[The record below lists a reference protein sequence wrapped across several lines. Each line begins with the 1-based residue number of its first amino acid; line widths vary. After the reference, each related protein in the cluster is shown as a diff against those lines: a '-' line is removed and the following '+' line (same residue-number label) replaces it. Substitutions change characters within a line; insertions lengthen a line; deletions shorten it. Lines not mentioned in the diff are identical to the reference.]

1 MAELM
6 TEDEF
11 KTSLIGKYPNHF
23 EHFYSLYRF
32 ADDACRS
39 YRGYNSDAYH
49 ASLSLVFGKAFKS
62 YDSIR
67 RLIEVASC
75 EDAGV
80 VLRSLLNLLAVTRWI
95 SVDPQRRSSKY
106 LAAYWLT
113 MKFHA
118 AQSPNLFPK
127 AWIDDIETRFERIKH
142 LFEYTDSSGKTR
154 LARQWYQPE
163 ANTIHDLFVQTDLEK
178 QYDEGYRIL
187 SGIEHSDAT
196 AYFGM
201 VAGSDTGGSERQL
214 NIHSDLSVPHYLRNG
229 FQYFAEIFSIC
240 NRTNPLAD
248 AITLQQIVQ
257 DGKEYYA
264 SDMLA
269 SGLQP
274 Y

>member
-11 KTSLIGKYPNHF
+11 KTSLIDRYPNHF

-32 ADDACRS
+32 ADEACRN
-39 YRGYNSDAYH
+39 YHGYNPDAYH
-49 ASLSLVFGKAFKS
+49 ASLSLIFGKAFKS

-95 SVDPQRRSSKY
+95 SLDPQKRASKY
-106 LAAYWLT
+106 LASYWLT
-113 MKFHA
+113 MKLHA
-118 AQSPNLFPK
+118 QQSPSNFPP
-127 AWIDDIETRFERIKH
+127 AWVDDIERHFDRIKH

-163 ANTIHDLFVQTDLEK
+163 ANTIRDLFVHTDLEK

-201 VAGSDTGGSERQL
+201 IAGSDKGGGERQL
-214 NIHSDLSVPHYLRNG
+214 NIHSDLSVPSYLRNG

-248 AITLQQIVQ
+248 ATMLQQILE
-257 DGKEYYA
+257 DGKKFYA
-264 SDMLA
+264 ADMLA
-269 SGLQP
+269 GGLVP